1 MSGWLCYG
9 PDPGGQSPL
18 RGAGFRRFLDICWPH
33 ADYFTLSSLAI
44 LYDDRCGLK
53 KALRPW
59 FADVITIDEWF
70 GYGPGS
76 SKMRV
81 YRYHASPGSKE
92 ALLSCCHD
100 IFFQYAP
107 AAKHPDR
114 PNRYRGTLSDLCIFS
129 RGKLFFGSISHES
142 ECFLYPLDEDMA
154 REAEAM
160 DCWGPCLWRDERSR
174 LDMKKYDWKDL
185 GPLDDKFWNPKLAG
199 AVLQCTF
206 VEELAA
212 FYEELLEWP
221 AVERSAQRVRL
232 RSEETGVELTVEYA
246 EDYIPPMWPAAPG
259 KQQAMLYID
268 FRSDLYQE
276 AVGRAETLGAY
287 LAEERA
293 GQTIL
298 LDPAGHPFSIS
309 KI

>member
-1 MSGWLCYG
+1 MADSQHWRSYG
-9 PDPGGQSPL
+9 NPTDQ
-18 RGAGFRRFLDICWPH
+18 
-33 ADYFTLSSLAI
+33 
-44 LYDDRCGLK
+44 
-53 KALRPW
+53 
-59 FADVITIDEWF
+59 
-70 GYGPGS
+70 
-76 SKMRV
+76 
-81 YRYHASPGSKE
+81 
-92 ALLSCCHD
+92 
-100 IFFQYAP
+100 
-107 AAKHPDR
+107 
-114 PNRYRGTLSDLCIFS
+114 RYRGTLSDLCIFS